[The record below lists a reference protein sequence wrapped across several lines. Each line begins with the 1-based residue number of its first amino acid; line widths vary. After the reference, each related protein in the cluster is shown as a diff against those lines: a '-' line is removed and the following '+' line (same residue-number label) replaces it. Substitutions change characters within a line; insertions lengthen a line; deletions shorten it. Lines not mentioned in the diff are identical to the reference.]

1 MKRETITELLDTDSG
16 SPSEVAA
23 SLRDLEWFNRWFG
36 GVSTSAALVE
46 HVARKTGLRSLTL
59 LEVASGA
66 GYVPATVAQK
76 LRPLGIEVQT
86 VLLDRVL
93 SHIQCGHRNGTRATV
108 GDALSLPFAD
118 DSFDV
123 VSSSLF
129 THHLSPDELTRFVNE
144 GLRVC
149 RIAVIINDLVRDPL
163 HLATVYA
170 GVPLYRS
177 RITRHDAPAS
187 VRQAYTEAEMREI
200 LSATLAKNI
209 EIERHY
215 FYRMGI
221 VAWK

>member
-1 MKRETITELLDTDSG
+1 MKRATIAELLDTDSG

-23 SLRDLEWFNRWFG
+23 SLRDLEWFNHWFG

-46 HVARKTGLRSLTL
+46 RVAQKAGLQSLTL

-66 GYVPATVAQK
+66 GYVPATVTEK
-76 LRPLGIEVQT
+76 LRWRGIELHT

-93 SHIQCGHRNGTRATV
+93 SHIQCGSRNGTRAAV

-118 DSFDV
+118 NSFDV

-129 THHLSPDELTRFVNE
+129 THHLSPDELTRFVNG

-149 RIAVIINDLVRDPL
+149 RSAVIINDLVRDPL

-170 GVPLYRS
+170 GLPLYRS

-187 VRQAYTEAEMREI
+187 VRQAYTEAEMRDI
-200 LSATLAKNI
+200 LSGTHAKNV
-209 EIERHY
+209 EIERHF

>member
-1 MKRETITELLDTDSG
+1 MKRAKIAELLDTDSG
-16 SPSEVAA
+16 SPPEVAA

-36 GVSTSAALVE
+36 GVSTSTFLVE
-46 HVARKTGLRSLTL
+46 HVARKTGLQSLTL

-66 GYVPATVAQK
+66 GYVPATVIRK
-76 LRPLGIEVQT
+76 LRAEGIEVHP

-93 SHIQCGHRNGTRATV
+93 SHIQCGSRNGTRAVV

-118 DSFDV
+118 ACFDV

-129 THHLSPDELTRFVNE
+129 AHHLSPEELTRFVNE
-144 GLRVC
+144 ALRVS
-149 RIAVIINDLVRDPL
+149 RSAVIINDLIRDPL

-170 GVPLYRS
+170 GLPLYRS

-187 VRQAYTEAEMREI
+187 VRQAYTKAEMREI
-200 LSATLAKNI
+200 LTGTRAKAI
-209 EIERHY
+209 DIERRY
-215 FYRMGI
+215 FYRMGV

>member
-1 MKRETITELLDTDSG
+1 MRRATIAELLDTDSG

-36 GVSTSAALVE
+36 GVSTSTRLVQ
-46 HVARKTGLRSLTL
+46 HVACKLDLQSLSL

-66 GYVPATVAQK
+66 GYVPATVTRN
-76 LRPLGIEVQT
+76 LRGQGTEVRT

-93 SHIQCGHRNGTRATV
+93 SHIHCGFQNGSKAVV

-118 DSFDV
+118 SSFDV

-129 THHLSPDELTRFVNE
+129 THHLSPEELTRFVNE

-149 RIAVIINDLVRDPL
+149 RRAVIINDLIRDPL
-163 HLATVYA
+163 HLATVYL
-170 GVPLYRS
+170 GLPIYRS

-200 LSATLAKNI
+200 LSGTHTRNV
-209 EIERHY
+209 EIERHF

>member
-1 MKRETITELLDTDSG
+1 MKRATIAELLDTDSG

-46 HVARKTGLRSLTL
+46 HVARKLSLRSLTL

-76 LRPLGIEVQT
+76 LRPRGIQVHS

-93 SHIQCGHRNGTRATV
+93 SHIECGSRNDTKAAV
-108 GDALSLPFAD
+108 GDALSLPFSD
-118 DSFDV
+118 SSFDV

-149 RIAVIINDLVRDPL
+149 HRAVIINDLVRDPL
-163 HLATVYA
+163 HLVTVYA
-170 GVPLYRS
+170 GLPLYRS

-187 VRQAYTEAEMREI
+187 VRQAYTEAEMHEI
-200 LSATLAKNI
+200 LSGTHARNV
-209 EIERHY
+209 EIERHF